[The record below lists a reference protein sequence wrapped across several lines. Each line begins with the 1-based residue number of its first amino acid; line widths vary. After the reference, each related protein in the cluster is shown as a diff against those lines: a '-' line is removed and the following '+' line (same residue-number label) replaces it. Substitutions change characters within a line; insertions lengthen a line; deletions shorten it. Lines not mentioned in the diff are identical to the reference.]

1 MDEGLF
7 LVCVKIKKI
16 NTFNMKKISKSL
28 ETWFLIHFA
37 LDYLFGIPL
46 LFAAAWT
53 TSLFGFSTENLLFA
67 RMIGAALLG
76 IGGISFIAHKA
87 GIEVYKNL
95 LTMKLIWS
103 GTAIIALII
112 SIVEG
117 APKATWLFFGI
128 YAFFF
133 FLWLYYRRKI

>member
-1 MDEGLF
+1 
-7 LVCVKIKKI
+7 
-16 NTFNMKKISKSL
+16 MKTISKSL
-28 ETWFLIHFA
+28 KAWFLIHFA

-53 TSLFGFSTENLLFA
+53 VSLFGFSTENLLFA

-87 GIEVYKNL
+87 NREVYKNL

-103 GTAIIALII
+103 GTAIIALSI
-112 SIVEG
+112 SLYEG
-117 APKATWLFFGI
+117 APKAAWLFFGI

-133 FLWLYYRRKI
+133 LLWLYYQKKI